1 MNSTATAT
9 PAHTSARPAPF
20 KEIWLISLGHSLT
33 QWYPATFFLLL
44 PIIGK
49 ELDLSYSEIGFIMT
63 VQYAVGAVTNIPG
76 GILVDAVGYKG
87 RLMAI
92 SLFWIGV
99 PYLLMAFTHSY
110 WMLLGCMVLIGMGNN
125 LWHPAAISTLGQRF
139 PDRKGLAL
147 SFHGMGGNFG
157 EALAPLV
164 IGALLAAFSWRTVVV
179 VNLLPGVVMAAAIL
193 IYLGSLNLDHHSDA
207 RKASEKWTWTGY
219 LAQLRLLFADRGL
232 VIIGLCSFFRTGA
245 QTALL
250 TFLPLHLT
258 HNMGYNPA
266 GVGFALF
273 VLQAVAFTSAPIAG
287 YASDR
292 FGRKSVMTGAMF
304 MTAVVMASITLAG
317 QSTWVIFMI
326 ALLGFFMYATR
337 PVIQAWS
344 LEAAPASLGGTVVG
358 IMFGLQAL
366 GAAISPWAG
375 GAIADVYG
383 LSAAFYFLTALIVC
397 ANVLVLF
404 VPATPQRSG
413 KAQGG
418 SGQSREPGPLGRERG

>member
-1 MNSTATAT
+1 VNSTAAAT
-9 PAHTSARPAPF
+9 VSAAPAPF

-33 QWYPATFFLLL
+33 HWYPATFFLLL

-49 ELDLSYSEIGFIMT
+49 EFGLSYAELGFIMT
-63 VQYAVGAVTNIPG
+63 VQHAVGSITNIPG
-76 GILVDAVGYKG
+76 GVLVDAVGYKG

-164 IGALLAAFSWRTVVV
+164 IGALLVALSWRTVVV
-179 VNLLPGVVMAAAIL
+179 VNLVPGVIMAAAIL
-193 IYLGSLNLDHHSDA
+193 IYLGSMNLDHSSGS
-207 RKASEKWTWTGY
+207 KKTGEKWTWAGY
-219 LAQLRLLFADRGL
+219 LAQIKVLFADRSL
-232 VIIGLCSFFRTGA
+232 VIIGMCSFFRSGA
-245 QTALL
+245 QSALV

-258 HNMGYNPA
+258 HKMGYTPA

-273 VLQAVAFTSAPIAG
+273 VLQAVAFASAPLAG
-287 YASDR
+287 YTSDR
-292 FGRKSVMTGAMF
+292 FGRKSVLVGAMF
-304 MTAVVMASITLAG
+304 MTAVVMAAIAIAG
-317 QSTWVIFMI
+317 ESTWVIFLI

-344 LEAAPASLGGTVVG
+344 LEAAPTSLGGTVVG
-358 IMFGLQAL
+358 FMFGVQAL

-375 GAIADVYG
+375 GAIADAYD
-383 LSAAFYFLTALIVC
+383 LSATFYFLTALIVI
-397 ANVLVLF
+397 ANILVLF
-404 VPATPQRSG
+404 VPAQMRGG
-413 KAQGG
+413 K
-418 SGQSREPGPLGRERG
+418 